1 MTASATAV
9 RLCTAATPDCRFWDW
24 GESNLRPDCCTE
36 HLLELVD
43 FAHELLDE
51 HGIVHWLDFGTL
63 LGAVRDG
70 SLIPWDWDADF
81 GILARDAEAV
91 LALREEIE
99 AAGHSVYLGEPA
111 AIRIYYSETN
121 QIGLD
126 LWKWHE
132 RGELL
137 VSEDENPLVLWPG
150 MHDRTS
156 FPVAFVDE
164 LGEVELAGRYLPAPE
179 PAERLLAEH
188 RYGPD
193 WRTPIRPIVSLG
205 NRPVVPAAEMTDSAR
220 ELLPRIA
227 ELDAVLRGLL
237 WSGRKGRLWRSRAV
251 RWLVRA
257 GLPPDPPAPAADEP
271 NPAYERVRR
280 SLAWTEQA
288 IAELEHPTAALAARR
303 WGRRAV
309 RLARR
314 LLRF

>member
-1 MTASATAV
+1 VTAAAAV
-9 RLCTAATPDCRFWDW
+9 NPPCTAATPDCRFWDW
-24 GESNLRPDCCTE
+24 GESNVRPHCCTE

-43 FAHELLDE
+43 FAHDLLAE
-51 HGIVHWLDFGTL
+51 HGIPHWLDFGTL

-81 GILARDAEAV
+81 GILARDRERV

-121 QIGLD
+121 RISLD
-126 LWKWHE
+126 LWMWHE
-132 RGELL
+132 RGDLL
-137 VSEDENPLVLWPG
+137 VSEDENPLILWPG

-156 FPVAFVDE
+156 FPASFVTE
-164 LGEVELAGRYLPAPE
+164 LGEVELEGRPLPAPAAA
-179 PAERLLAEH
+179 AELLAEH

-205 NRPVVPAAEMTDSAR
+205 NRPVVPAAEMTDAAR
-220 ELLPRIA
+220 ELLPQIA
-227 ELDAVLRGLL
+227 ERDAVLRGLL
-237 WSGRKGRLWRSRAV
+237 WNGRRGRLWQSRAA
-251 RWLVRA
+251 RWFVRA
-257 GLPPDPPAPAADEP
+257 GLPLDPPDEP
-271 NPAYERVRR
+271 QPAYERVRR

-288 IAELEHPTAALAARR
+288 IAELEHPTPGLAARR
-303 WGRRAV
+303 WSRRAI

-314 LLRF
+314 LRFG

>member
-1 MTASATAV
+1 MSVAV
-9 RLCTAATPDCRFWDW
+9 ANEPCSAATPDCRFWDW

-43 FAHELLDE
+43 FAHALLTAN
-51 HGIVHWLDFGTL
+51 GIVHWLDFGTL

-91 LALREEIE
+91 LALRGEIE
-99 AAGHSVYLGEPA
+99 AAGHSVDLGEPA
-111 AIRIYYSETN
+111 AIRLYYSEAN
-121 QIGLD
+121 RISLD
-126 LWKWHE
+126 LWMWHE

-137 VSEDENPLVLWPG
+137 VSEHENPLILWPG
-150 MHDRTS
+150 MHDRSS
-156 FPVAFVDE
+156 FPAAFVDE
-164 LGEVELAGRYLPAPE
+164 LSEVELDGRRLPAPR

-193 WRTPIRPIVSLG
+193 WRTPIRPIVSLR
-205 NRPVVPAAEMTDSAR
+205 NRPVVPAAEMTDAAR

-227 ELDAVLRGLL
+227 ERDAVLRGLL
-237 WSGRKGRLWRSRAV
+237 WNRRTGRLWQLRPV

-257 GLPPDPPAPAADEP
+257 GLPLDPPDPDANEPDPAH
-271 NPAYERVRR
+271 ERVRR

-288 IAELEHPTAALAARR
+288 IAELENPTPALAAKK
-303 WGRRAV
+303 WSRRAS

-314 LLRF
+314 LV